1 MPSNSVYSDIGV
13 LFKKHPS
20 TKDVII
26 KTDVDAVKQSLTI
39 LFLTNKYEKRF
50 DPNFGI
56 GIYSLLF
63 ENMTPLTKISLL
75 KKIQYQVSFYEP
87 RVVVEDINV
96 GGELDSNELI
106 IDFYFYVISNP
117 NKQEKLTLSFERTR

>member
-63 ENMTPLTKISLL
+63 ENMTPLTKIALL